1 MDKITTIGLD
11 IAKTIFHT
19 MCCNARGKVVKKR
32 MLKRRE
38 VLAFFARQVPCLIGM
53 EACASAHYW
62 ARQLTALGHEVK

>member
-53 EACASAHYW
+53 
-62 ARQLTALGHEVK
+62 